1 MAIDTSALP
10 KGAQVVYNK
19 YAPNGY
25 WITYE
30 GRIFNDPHELNQYL
44 QQQQST
50 QPTSNGLTKEEQD
63 AINQIKNDP
72 NLSESQKNY
81 LIKKI
86 EQISAAG
93 GRSTATPTNNGQVEV
108 TNTQQ
113 LGAYDLRGLQ
123 TYVYNVNGQNVKAFG
138 TWENGKF
145 VPKYFTLQSG
155 PNQNGMWTVGTGLN
169 VDINTASG
177 TIVQSYTEQSFTQPQ
192 PQPTSTQ
199 VQIKLPEGVYTAS
212 GKEYVTAIQ
221 QNGQWVLG
229 ETEAYTNFAG
239 QSILGNLN
247 LNANNN
253 ILSLSFSPK
262 PQTLQPTQALFNTL
276 GIGDTR
282 IQKLITNFE
291 LIQQGNQMVIKPVL
305 KAEELAQSS
314 RIQGSQELFESVYN
328 SMQTNQVGTPYLLP
342 FSIPQNSIPY
352 YTLTPSNLGKDFYSL
367 NINFKPSPLASS
379 TKIAQPSYNFNQP
392 ISLTNVWIP
401 NTDVF
406 PLVSSKSAFM
416 YEYGIKPTNLN
427 EQVGTFVYGQVK
439 FASETANAIY
449 SPSST
454 VTQRVTGLGEVALIA
469 LPFAS
474 FSVESAAVL
483 SFVSGAGVS
492 ATHSIITGK
501 QPNPAN
507 MLVAGTISAGLGAAF
522 YSLGSELSH
531 SAVNYNKLKVAGITD
546 TEEGSQITE
555 VYQTTEVGRALF
567 NKIPLPS
574 VKTTDIY
581 TTGQLEN
588 GVSYTI
594 RDFYGPGVI
603 HFSASELTGE
613 TGTAVFTT
621 SFKGTVIEK
630 ILGSGSISKGI
641 WFEGWKG
648 YTAETT
654 GEFVPGWTVS
664 KGIFAQSGF
673 QTIDVITKTT
683 GAFKYITIPAESG
696 NLQLG
701 TGIYKGIPV
710 EFKVLNLVST
720 PSGSA
725 SAVVG
730 SAGVNT
736 ITSAIEYTGA
746 GGVQMFE
753 GMLRSPPSTTIQPP
767 LQITGASLSKAV
779 TTAQSITTAQITG
792 TLSLPTLSI
801 ISSSLLPQQTQQLPK
816 TITQQLPSQVLPQ
829 FQSKTN
835 MMQLPQL
842 VSTQVPQSKI
852 TQFNLPLPTAT
863 SFNLAPTLNDFFA
876 SQFKITEINLPKQTN
891 IKSFSFSSI
900 RALQNT
906 QTNFNSQNIDFKLP
920 QITIPI
926 QTQNIIQS
934 TFDNNNNPPPPP
946 PGEDHNKL
954 PHLPNPFKF
963 REYDFGGNVFKNIM
977 PKFVYNP
984 DVTSSMLNIYGSKTM
999 LGIFRPIPKGKG
1011 GRKR

>member
-1 MAIDTSALP
+1 MAIDASALP

-44 QQQQST
+44 QQQQQT
-50 QPTSNGLTKEEQD
+50 QPTANGLTKEEQD

-72 NLSESQKNY
+72 NLSESQKDY
-81 LIKKI
+81 LINKI

-108 TNTQQ
+108 TDTQQ

-123 TYVYNVNGQNVKAFG
+123 TYIYNVNGQNVKAFG

-155 PNQNGMWTVGTGLN
+155 PNQNATWTVGTGLN

-177 TIVQSYTEQSFTQPQ
+177 TIVQNYTTQSFTQSQ
-192 PQPTSTQ
+192 PQPASTQ
-199 VQIKLPEGVYTAS
+199 VQIKLPQGVYTAS

-229 ETEAYTNFAG
+229 EQEAYTNFAG

-247 LNANNN
+247 LTANNN

-262 PQTLQPTQALFNTL
+262 PQTLQPTQAIFNAL

-282 IQKLITNFE
+282 VQKLITNFE
-291 LIQQGNQMVIKPVL
+291 LTPQGNQMVIKPVL
-305 KAEELAQSS
+305 QAQIVAQSS
-314 RIQGSQELFESVYN
+314 GIQGSQELFESVYN
-328 SMQTNQVGTPYLLP
+328 SMQTNQVGAPYLLS

-352 YTLTPSNLGKDFYSL
+352 YTLTSSNLGKDFYSL
-367 NINFKPSPLASS
+367 NINFKPSPLALS

-392 ISLTNVWIP
+392 ISLTNAWIP
-401 NTDVF
+401 NINIF
-406 PLVSSKSAFM
+406 PFVSSKSAFL
-416 YEYGIKPTNLN
+416 YEYGIQPTNLN

-439 FASETANAIY
+439 FASEIANAIY

-454 VTQRVTGLGEVALIA
+454 ITQRVTGLGEVALIA
-469 LPFAS
+469 LPSAS

-492 ATHSIITGK
+492 ATHAVITGK

-507 MLVAGTISAGLGAAF
+507 MLLAGTISAGIGAGL
-522 YSLGSELSH
+522 YEIGSVISQ
-531 SAVNYNKLKVAGITD
+531 SAVSYKKLDVVGITN

-588 GVSYTI
+588 EVSYTI
-594 RDFYGPGVI
+594 RDLYNPGAI

-613 TGTAVFTT
+613 TGTAIFTT
-621 SFKGTVIEK
+621 SFKGATIER
-630 ILGSGSISKGI
+630 ILGTGPISKGI

-664 KGIFAQSGF
+664 KGISSQSGF
-673 QTIDVITKTT
+673 QTIDIITETT
-683 GAFKYITIPAESG
+683 GAFKYLTIPKESG

-701 TGIYKGIPV
+701 AGIYKGIPV

-720 PSGSA
+720 PNDGA
-725 SAVVG
+725 AGVG
-730 SAGVNT
+730 SVGVNA
-736 ITSAIEYTGA
+736 ITSTTEYTGA
-746 GGVQMFE
+746 GGVQIFE
-753 GMLRSPPSTTIQPP
+753 GMLRSPPSTTIQTP
-767 LQITGASLSKAV
+767 LQITGASLSKAI
-779 TTAQSITTAQITG
+779 TTAQSITATQITG
-792 TLSLPTLSI
+792 TLSLPTSSI
-801 ISSSLLPQQTQQLPK
+801 ISASLPSQQTQQLPK
-816 TITQQLPSQVLPQ
+816 TITQQPSQVLPQ
-829 FQSKTN
+829 FQSKIN
-835 MMQLPQL
+835 IMQLPQP
-842 VSTQVPQSKI
+842 VSTQVPLSKI
-852 TQFNLPLPTAT
+852 TQFNLLLPTAT
-863 SFNLAPTLNDFFA
+863 SYNLSPNLNDFFA
-876 SQFKITEINLPKQTN
+876 SPFKITEINLPKQVD
-891 IKSFSFSSI
+891 IKSFSSSFT
-900 RALQNT
+900 RPLQNI
-906 QTNFNSQNIDFKLP
+906 QNNFNLQNIDFKLP

-926 QTQNIIQS
+926 QTQNVIQS
-934 TFDNNNNPPPPP
+934 TFTNNNNPPPPP

-954 PHLPNPFKF
+954 PQLPNPFKF
-963 REYDFGGNVFKNIM
+963 REYDFGGNVFKNVL
-977 PKFVYNP
+977 PKFTYNP

-999 LGIFRPIPKGKG
+999 LGVFRPIPKGRR
-1011 GRKR
+1011 GRRK